1 MVVSSNHVMGQSD
14 ERLTL
19 EKRGKEKKKKKKTN
33 KNTPT
38 QKPKVSTGCF
48 TFTELLFFSLH
59 GGVGAAE
66 SHIHRRGVSLRF
78 RPHPHLRGI
87 QLFWLLPINSNQIAF
102 VQGGSCKA
110 RRRAWM
116 MARLDHYIHNKNS
129 RHRRRTILFQFFSP
143 F

>member
-1 MVVSSNHVMGQSD
+1 MAVSSDHVMGQSD
-14 ERLTL
+14 EQLTL
-19 EKRGKEKKKKKKTN
+19 EKREKEAKKKTN
-33 KNTPT
+33 NKKPPT

-48 TFTELLFFSLH
+48 TFTEPLFFSLH

-87 QLFWLLPINSNQIAF
+87 QLFWLLPININQVSF
-102 VQGGSCKA
+102 VQRGSCKA

-129 RHRRRTILFQFFSP
+129 QHRRRTILFQFFSP